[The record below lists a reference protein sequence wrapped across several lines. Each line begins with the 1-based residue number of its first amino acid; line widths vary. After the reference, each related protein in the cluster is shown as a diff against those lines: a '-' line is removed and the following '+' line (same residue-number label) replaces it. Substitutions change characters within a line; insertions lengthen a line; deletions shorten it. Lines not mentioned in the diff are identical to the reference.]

1 MTAVSSKP
9 NLYLCSS
16 RSCSEISFQSPDL
29 FNNEPKPDE
38 FFLCIYTLLFDFPT
52 FQNGSQ
58 LIGPILFDLFYN
70 IITFN

>member
-29 FNNEPKPDE
+29 INNEPKPE
-38 FFLCIYTLLFDFPT
+38 QLVLCIYTLLFEFPT
-52 FQNGSQ
+52 IQNGSQ

-70 IITFN
+70 IITLN